1 MRKIILFINLVFQVV
16 RARSWVEVRIIGD
29 RVGSGLGV
37 GGSVLGLAICIHCP
51 PKV

>member
-1 MRKIILFINLVFQVV
+1 MFRVV

-29 RVGSGLGV
+29 RVGLGLGV
-37 GGSVLGLAICIHCP
+37 GGLVLGLAICIHCP